1 MRTIC
6 TLSLLC
12 CLLPLLSAASQSA
25 TSTQASP
32 SVQSTPAPAPSG
44 PATAYTLP
52 PDKLAK
58 SRALYILGGK
68 LLIFSSVYSF
78 VLLLA
83 LLHFEIVAKYRA
95 WTEKASSKRFVQA
108 LIVVPLLLLTIDVLH
123 VPFRIYGHHIGLQY
137 GLSVQGWGPWLVDVL
152 KGEALSLFLGTLVL
166 YGLVSII
173 RRSPKR
179 WWLYFWLASIPFGLF
194 FTFISPM
201 VIDPMFNKFEPL
213 EAKNP
218 QLVQALEKVVQRGG
232 LVIPR
237 DRMYEM
243 KASEKLTVLNAYVTG
258 IGASKRVVIW
268 DTTIQKL
275 TTPETLS
282 VFGHEMGH
290 YVLHHVAYGLAM
302 GFAGLLLAL
311 YVAYRICGW
320 LLPRVQQRWHI
331 RELGDWAALP
341 MMFLLFGVLSFVAQ
355 PIDATISRQ
364 IEHNADIYGLE
375 VTHGLNADS
384 QQAAVHAF
392 QVLGETSLEYPYPS
406 RWVVFWF
413 YDHPPTA
420 DRVRFAHEYDPWSK
434 GEPPEYV
441 K

>member
-1 MRTIC
+1 MRIIC
-6 TLSLLC
+6 ALSLLC
-12 CLLPLLSAASQSA
+12 CLLPLLSASGQSA
-25 TSTQASP
+25 TSAQASP
-32 SVQSTPAPAPSG
+32 SVQSTPAPASSG
-44 PATAYTLP
+44 PVTAYTLP
-52 PDKLAK
+52 PDKLKK
-58 SRALYILGGK
+58 SKALYILGGK
-68 LLIFSSVYSF
+68 LLVFSSVYSF

-83 LLHFEIVAKYRA
+83 MLHFGIVAKYRDWA
-95 WTEKASSKRFVQA
+95 EKASSKRFLQA
-108 LIVVPLLLLTIDVLH
+108 LTVVPLLLLTLDLLH
-123 VPFRIYGHHIGLQY
+123 LPFRIYGHHIGLQY
-137 GLSVQGWGPWLVDVL
+137 GLSVQGWGPWLLDVL
-152 KGEALSLFLGTLVL
+152 KGEALGLTLGILVL
-166 YGLVSII
+166 YVLVSII
-173 RRSPKR
+173 RWSPKR
-179 WWLYFWLASIPFGLF
+179 WWFYFWLISIPFGIFLA
-194 FTFISPM
+194 FISPM

-232 LVIPR
+232 LVIPKN
-237 DRMYEM
+237 RMYEM

-258 IGASKRVVIW
+258 LGASKRVVIW

-302 GFAGLLLAL
+302 SFAGLLLAL

-320 LLPRVQQRWHI
+320 LLPRVRQRWHI

-341 MMFLLFGVLSFVAQ
+341 MMLLLFGVLSFVAQ
-355 PIDATISRQ
+355 PIAATISRQ
-364 IEHNADIYGLE
+364 VEHNADIYGLE
-375 VTHGLNADS
+375 VTHGLNPDS
-384 QQAAVHAF
+384 KQAAIHAF

-420 DRVRFAHEYDPWSK
+420 DRVRFAYEYDPWSK
-434 GEPPEYV
+434 GEPPRYV

>member
-1 MRTIC
+1 MRVTC
-6 TLSLLC
+6 ALSLVC
-12 CLLPLLSAASQSA
+12 CLLPFLSSSGQSAARV
-25 TSTQASP
+25 QASAN
-32 SVQSTPAPAPSG
+32 VQATPTPASSG
-44 PATAYTLP
+44 PTSAYTLP

-68 LLIFSSVYSF
+68 LLILRSIYSF

-83 LLHFEIVAKYRA
+83 LLHFGIVAKYRDWA
-95 WTEKASSKRFVQA
+95 EKASAKRFVQA
-108 LIVVPLLLLTIDVLH
+108 LIVVPLLLLTLDVLH
-123 VPFRIYGHHIGLQY
+123 LPFRIYGHHIGLQY

-152 KGEALSLFLGTLVL
+152 KGEALGLTLGILIL
-166 YGLVSII
+166 YALVSII
-173 RRSPKR
+173 RWSPKR
-179 WWLYFWLASIPFGLF
+179 WWLYFWLLAIPFGIF

-258 IGASKRVVIW
+258 LGASKRVVIW

-275 TTPETLS
+275 TTPETLT

-302 GFAGLLLAL
+302 ALAGLLLAL
-311 YVAYRICGW
+311 YVAYRLCGR
-320 LLPRVQQRWHI
+320 LLPRVPQRWHI

-355 PIDATISRQ
+355 PIDATITRQ
-364 IEHNADIYGLE
+364 VEHNADVYGLE
-375 VTHGLNADS
+375 VTHALNPDS
-384 QQAAVHAF
+384 REAAVHAF

-420 DRVRFAHEYDPWSK
+420 DRLRFAHDYDPWSK
-434 GEPPEYV
+434 GEPPQYV